1 MSDYPNQSV
10 VERIRREYPRKARV
24 ELIEIDDPY
33 TKLASGLKGTVIDV
47 DAIGTIHIAWDNG
60 STLGAVYGVDKIR
73 RIDG

>member
-1 MSDYPNQSV
+1 MIDYPNRSV
-10 VERIRREYPRKARV
+10 VERIRREYPREARV

-33 TKLASGLKGTVIDV
+33 TKLAPGLKGTMIDV

-73 RIDG
+73 RIEV